1 MDEIVLKYSPHARH
15 KMSRDGVLEDD
26 VEATVQYPTERRRS
40 YLGRIL
46 HFGYTSDG
54 RLINVVTDRSERF
67 VHTVIDVNKR
77 VRKRRARK

>member
-1 MDEIVLKYSPHARH
+1 
-15 KMSRDGVLEDD
+15 MSRDDVFEDD
-26 VEATVQYPTERRRS
+26 VEATVEYPTQRRRS
-40 YLGRIL
+40 YFGRIL

-54 RLINVVTDRSERF
+54 RLINVVTDDSERY